1 MARYC
6 EHNRE
11 TDSTGNVDCPWCT
24 DDKIM
29 KECYA
34 WMARAEKAEAELE
47 AVKAECERL
56 KRSSFM
62 AGWHYRE
69 SNSGMSDE
77 WCYNDYL
84 KKGGE

>member
-29 KECYA
+29 TQCYA

-47 AVKAECERL
+47 AVRGER
-56 KRSSFM
+56 
-62 AGWHYRE
+62 
-69 SNSGMSDE
+69 DE
-77 WCYNDYL
+77 YKVAYELARDKWNKL
-84 KKGGE
+84 LKGGE

>member
-47 AVKAECERL
+47 KVKEENDRL
-56 KRSSFM
+56 RQRGIGK
-62 AGWHYRE
+62 
-69 SNSGMSDE
+69 E
-77 WCYNDYL
+77 W
-84 KKGGE
+84 